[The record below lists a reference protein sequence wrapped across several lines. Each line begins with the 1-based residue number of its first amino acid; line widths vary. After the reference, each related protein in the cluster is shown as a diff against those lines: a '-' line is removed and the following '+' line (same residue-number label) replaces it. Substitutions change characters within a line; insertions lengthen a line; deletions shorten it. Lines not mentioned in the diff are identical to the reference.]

1 MKFSKIRKVKS
12 PNRANEIDAGIDLLV
27 PEAQKPITLKPQESC
42 VIPAGVKFNVPE
54 GHALVAFNKS
64 GIAVNR
70 KLHVGA
76 CVIDCGYQGEVHIN
90 LTNVGLIDQY
100 IHPGDKIVQV
110 VLLKLGVNY
119 IAYRILDINPEHR
132 TLMLGIMN
140 GIYIKTVYDNQEIG
154 LNLSFKIGH

>member
-1 MKFSKIRKVKS
+1 MKFSKIRNVKS
-12 PNRANEIDAGIDLLV
+12 PNRANDIDAGIDLFV
-27 PEAQKPITLKPQESC
+27 PEDQKPITLKPQESC

-110 VLLKLGVNY
+110 VLLKLGDSSLQQVKESQLY
-119 IAYRILDINPEHR
+119 TSESSRGDCKFGS
-132 TLMLGIMN
+132 TGV
-140 GIYIKTVYDNQEIG
+140 K
-154 LNLSFKIGH
+154 

>member
-12 PNRANEIDAGIDLLV
+12 PNRANDIDAGIDLFV
-27 PEAQKPITLKPQESC
+27 PEDQKSITLKPQESC

-110 VLLKLGVNY
+110 VLLKLGDSSLQQVKESELY
-119 IAYRILDINPEHR
+119 TSESSRGDGKFGSTGVR
-132 TLMLGIMN
+132 
-140 GIYIKTVYDNQEIG
+140 
-154 LNLSFKIGH
+154 

>member
-12 PNRANEIDAGIDLLV
+12 PNRANDIDAGIDLFV
-27 PEAQKPITLKPQESC
+27 PEDQQPITLKPQESC

-110 VLLKLGVNY
+110 VLLKLGDSSLQQVKESQLY
-119 IAYRILDINPEHR
+119 TSESSRGDGKFGS
-132 TLMLGIMN
+132 TGV
-140 GIYIKTVYDNQEIG
+140 K
-154 LNLSFKIGH
+154 

>member
-1 MKFSKIRKVKS
+1 MKFSKIRNVKS
-12 PNRANEIDAGIDLLV
+12 PNRANDIDAGIDLFV
-27 PEAQKPITLKPQESC
+27 PEDQKPITLKPQESC
-42 VIPAGVKFNVPE
+42 VIPACVKFNVPE

-90 LTNVGLIDQY
+90 LTNVGLIDKY

-110 VLLKLGVNY
+110 VLLKLGDSSLQQVKESQLY
-119 IAYRILDINPEHR
+119 TSESSRGDGKFGS
-132 TLMLGIMN
+132 TGV
-140 GIYIKTVYDNQEIG
+140 K
-154 LNLSFKIGH
+154 

>member
-12 PNRANEIDAGIDLLV
+12 PNRANDIDAGIDLFV
-27 PEAQKPITLKPQESC
+27 PADQKPITLKPQESC

-110 VLLKLGVNY
+110 VLLKLGDSSLQQVKESELY
-119 IAYRILDINPEHR
+119 TSESSRGDGKFGSTGVR
-132 TLMLGIMN
+132 
-140 GIYIKTVYDNQEIG
+140 
-154 LNLSFKIGH
+154 

>member
-1 MKFSKIRKVKS
+1 MKFSKIRNVKS
-12 PNRANEIDAGIDLLV
+12 PNRANDIDAGIDLFV
-27 PEAQKPITLKPQESC
+27 PEDQKPITLKPQESC

-110 VLLKLGVNY
+110 VLLKLGDSSLQQVKESQLY
-119 IAYRILDINPEHR
+119 TSESSRGDVKFGS
-132 TLMLGIMN
+132 TGV
-140 GIYIKTVYDNQEIG
+140 K
-154 LNLSFKIGH
+154 

>member
-1 MKFSKIRKVKS
+1 MKFSKIRNVKS
-12 PNRANEIDAGIDLLV
+12 PNRANDIDAGIDLFV
-27 PEAQKPITLKPQESC
+27 PEDQKPITLKPQESC

-110 VLLKLGVNY
+110 VLLKLGDSSLQQVKESQLY
-119 IAYRILDINPEHR
+119 TSESSRGDGKFGS
-132 TLMLGIMN
+132 TGV
-140 GIYIKTVYDNQEIG
+140 K
-154 LNLSFKIGH
+154 

>member
-1 MKFSKIRKVKS
+1 MKFSKIGKVKS
-12 PNRANEIDAGIDLLV
+12 PNRANDIDAGIDLFV
-27 PEAQKPITLKPQESC
+27 PEDQKPITLKPQESC

-110 VLLKLGVNY
+110 VLLKLGDSSLQQVKESQLY
-119 IAYRILDINPEHR
+119 TSESSRGDGKFGS
-132 TLMLGIMN
+132 TGV
-140 GIYIKTVYDNQEIG
+140 K
-154 LNLSFKIGH
+154 

>member
-1 MKFSKIRKVKS
+1 MKFSKIRNVKS
-12 PNRANEIDAGIDLLV
+12 PNRANDIDAGIDLFV
-27 PEAQKPITLKPQESC
+27 PEDQKPITLKPQESC

-54 GHALVAFNKS
+54 GPALVAFNKS

-110 VLLKLGVNY
+110 VLLKLGDSSLQQVKESQLY
-119 IAYRILDINPEHR
+119 TSESSRGDGKFGS
-132 TLMLGIMN
+132 TGV
-140 GIYIKTVYDNQEIG
+140 K
-154 LNLSFKIGH
+154 

>member
-1 MKFSKIRKVKS
+1 MRYSSRCKIH
-12 PNRANEIDAGIDLLV
+12 
-27 PEAQKPITLKPQESC
+27 
-42 VIPAGVKFNVPE
+42 VPE

-100 IHPGDKIVQV
+100 INPGDKIVQV
-110 VLLKLGVNY
+110 VLLKLGDSS
-119 IAYRILDINPEHR
+119 L
-132 TLMLGIMN
+132 
-140 GIYIKTVYDNQEIG
+140 QEVEETQLYASESSRG
-154 LNLSFKIGH
+154 DGKFGSTGVK

>member
-12 PNRANEIDAGIDLLV
+12 PNRANDIDAGIDLFV
-27 PEAQKPITLKPQESC
+27 PEDQKPITLKPQESC

-110 VLLKLGVNY
+110 VLLKLGDSSLQQVKESQLY
-119 IAYRILDINPEHR
+119 TSESSRGDGKFGS
-132 TLMLGIMN
+132 TGV
-140 GIYIKTVYDNQEIG
+140 K
-154 LNLSFKIGH
+154 

>member
-12 PNRANEIDAGIDLLV
+12 PNRANDVDAGIDLFV
-27 PEAQKPITLKPQESC
+27 PEDQKPITLKPQESC

-70 KLHVGA
+70 KLQVGA

-110 VLLKLGVNY
+110 VLLKLGDSSLQQVKESQLY
-119 IAYRILDINPEHR
+119 TSESSRGDGKFGS
-132 TLMLGIMN
+132 TGV
-140 GIYIKTVYDNQEIG
+140 K
-154 LNLSFKIGH
+154 

>member
-12 PNRANEIDAGIDLLV
+12 PNRANDIDAGIDLFV
-27 PEAQKPITLKPQESC
+27 PEDQKPITLKPQESC

-90 LTNVGLIDQY
+90 LTNVGLIDKY
-100 IHPGDKIVQV
+100 IHPADKIVQV
-110 VLLKLGVNY
+110 LLLKLGDSSLQQVKESQLY
-119 IAYRILDINPEHR
+119 TSESSRGDGKFGS
-132 TLMLGIMN
+132 TGV
-140 GIYIKTVYDNQEIG
+140 K
-154 LNLSFKIGH
+154 